1 MLAVLP
7 LRVCEPWPLVLGDPL
22 LQKVAVTC
30 SLPLLVVVAPPFSQ
44 SPHPYPLAPL
54 RAHASQRLR
63 VTIDL
68 GVLSVAPVTV
78 HRPGD
83 LCQRAVQ
90 GQGTSDS
97 LTPITTNARG
107 DIVVVSVLM
116 PSGPTPLR
124 PYCTLTSRRRQRNE
138 YLYLPCTV
146 QSAPVHGAAVHV
158 RVSQ

>member
-1 MLAVLP
+1 MAFGVGRP
-7 LRVCEPWPLVLGDPL
+7 PPSKSG
-22 LQKVAVTC
+22 
-30 SLPLLVVVAPPFSQ
+30 SYLLVAIASGSRPTFLAEPPG
-44 SPHPYPLAPL
+44 PPTPYPLAPL

-97 LTPITTNARG
+97 LTPITTKLA
-107 DIVVVSVLM
+107 
-116 PSGPTPLR
+116 PTPEA
-124 PYCTLTSRRRQRNE
+124 TL
-138 YLYLPCTV
+138 L
-146 QSAPVHGAAVHV
+146 
-158 RVSQ
+158 

>member
-1 MLAVLP
+1 MAWNDYTFTGEGVGMLAVLT

-30 SLPLLVVVAPPFSQ
+30 SLPMLVVVAPPFSQ
-44 SPHPYPLAPL
+44 SPHPLPLGPPT
-54 RAHASQRLR
+54 RACIQRQRHHRPWLC
-63 VTIDL
+63 
-68 GVLSVAPVTV
+68 VLSVAPVV

-124 PYCTLTSRRRQRNE
+124 PYCTVTSSTPATQ
-138 YLYLPCTV
+138 
-146 QSAPVHGAAVHV
+146 
-158 RVSQ
+158 

>member
-1 MLAVLP
+1 MAFGVGRPPPSKSGSYLLVANASGSRPTFLAEP
-7 LRVCEPWPLVLGDPL
+7 PPPTPWPPY
-22 LQKVAVTC
+22 ARM
-30 SLPLLVVVAPPFSQ
+30 PPGHHRPCQ
-44 SPHPYPLAPL
+44 C
-54 RAHASQRLR
+54 
-63 VTIDL
+63 
-68 GVLSVAPVTV
+68 VLSVAPVV

-124 PYCTLTSRRRQRNE
+124 PYCTVTSRRRQRNE